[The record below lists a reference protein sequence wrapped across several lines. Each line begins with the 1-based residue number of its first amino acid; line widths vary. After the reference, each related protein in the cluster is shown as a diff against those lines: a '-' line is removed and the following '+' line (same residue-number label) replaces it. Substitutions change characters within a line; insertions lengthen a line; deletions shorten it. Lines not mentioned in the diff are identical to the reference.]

1 MKIID
6 VIGVVLIV
14 LGISMTVLNFLAA
27 RRSIACRKTIR
38 FGWIVLTKRSSPS
51 RRDFVPRWRQ
61 PATVARRQAWHNGTR
76 IVGTHW

>member
-27 RRSIACRKTIR
+27 RRSIADVQSFTIHE
-38 FGWIVLTKRSSPS
+38 IA
-51 RRDFVPRWRQ
+51 PRG
-61 PATVARRQAWHNGTR
+61 AGNDL
-76 IVGTHW
+76 

>member
-27 RRSIACRKTIR
+27 RQAVDVQS
-38 FGWIVLTKRSSPS
+38 FEMHEIVPQHRL
-51 RRDFVPRWRQ
+51 PR
-61 PATVARRQAWHNGTR
+61 T
-76 IVGTHW
+76 